1 MRTRSL
7 TRRTIFSVLLI
18 ELLCTLAFVGTALWH
33 ERRIRL
39 RALDVTLEGRSDSL
53 IGAVQDA
60 EDPEDTVKVDPAEF
74 NPPSSDIFAVYS
86 ETGQLVGATPEAP
99 SSVVSILGNGFRT
112 ARSDGHYYRV
122 LQRRAIRILDRDENG
137 GGGVRR
143 PVTVLYAVRTD
154 HLWHEIL
161 EAASFYVLMSLGLL
175 GISALVLIVLLR
187 RLFDPLQDLAAE
199 AADIRMN
206 SLEFHAPRSATRLR
220 ELLPLA
226 DALTTMVGRLRA
238 AFEIE
243 HQFISDA
250 AHELKT
256 AVAVVRSTVQVLGMR
271 LRSAEEYQTGLDQV
285 LADNVRVEELISRM
299 LTLAR
304 FEERTGSPPE
314 PINLSQQVEATAKKL
329 ATYAE
334 ARGVLIRSSFERG
347 VRVSLPPEGAEI
359 IASNLILNAIQH
371 SPKGSEVI
379 VSVRLR
385 RTGHRQAWLVVQDF
399 GSGIAPENLTRVFDR
414 FYREDPSR
422 SRETGGFGL
431 GLAICKSIVEA
442 ADGEIRVQSVRNQG
456 TVVTVL
462 LGLA

>member
-7 TRRTIFSVLLI
+7 IKKAILSVLFI
-18 ELLCTLAFVGTALWH
+18 ELLCTLAFVWTALWH

-60 EDPEDTVKVDPAEF
+60 EDPDDTVRVDRTEF
-74 NPPSSDIFAVYS
+74 SPPSSDIFAVYS
-86 ETGQLVGATPEAP
+86 ETGQRVGASPAAP
-99 SSVVSILGNGFRT
+99 SSVVSIGGNGFRN
-112 ARSDGHYYRV
+112 ASADDHYYRV
-122 LQRRAIRILDRDENG
+122 LQRKAIRVLDRDES
-137 GGGVRR
+137 GGGVLR
-143 PVTVLYAVRTD
+143 PVTVLYAIPTD

-161 EAASFYVLMSLGLL
+161 EAASFYVIMSLGLL
-175 GISALVLIVLLR
+175 GISAFVLIVLLR

-199 AADIRMN
+199 ATNIGMN
-206 SLEFHAPRSATRLR
+206 SLEFRAPREAMRLR
-220 ELLPLA
+220 ELQPLA
-226 DALTTMVGRLRA
+226 EALTTMVGRLRVA
-238 AFEIE
+238 VDAE

-256 AVAVVRSTVQVLGMR
+256 AVAVVRSTVQVLGMKQ
-271 LRSAEEYQTGLDQV
+271 RSADEYQNGLDQV
-285 LADNVRVEELISRM
+285 LADNVRVEELVSRM

-304 FEERTGSPPE
+304 FEERSGSLPE
-314 PINLSQQVEATAKKL
+314 RIDLSQHVGVATEKL
-329 ATYAE
+329 RTYAE
-334 ARGVLIRSSFERG
+334 ARGVLIRSSYEQG
-347 VRVSLPPEGAEI
+347 VQVRIPSNGAEI
-359 IASNLILNAIQH
+359 LASNLILNAIQH

-385 RTGHRQAWLVVQDF
+385 RIGQRTALLVVQDF
-399 GSGIAPENLTRVFDR
+399 GSGIAAEKLGKIFDR

-442 ADGEIRVQSVRNQG
+442 ADGEIRVQSVLNQG
-456 TVVTVL
+456 TFVTVSFR
-462 LGLA
+462 LA